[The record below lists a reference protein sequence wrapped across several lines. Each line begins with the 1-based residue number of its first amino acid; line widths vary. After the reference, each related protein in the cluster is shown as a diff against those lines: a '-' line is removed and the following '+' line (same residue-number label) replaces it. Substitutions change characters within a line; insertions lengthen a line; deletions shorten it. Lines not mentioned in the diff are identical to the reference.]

1 MRARD
6 FLTEAGLKLSDFDEK
21 NDHYWR
27 NLLDIIQSGQP
38 IDLVNGEALTLLNP
52 SQTYRELSSI
62 WDGQGLATSDQISQL
77 KQIKLQG
84 INGKSATL
92 SNVLKTE
99 KIKNKAGV
107 SEKSKFWNLGN
118 VVEGIM
124 GAAVS
129 AKFIAPN
136 KEISAGEITYILKS
150 LQAGETAIVKGKKQM
165 TGYSMNKKAG
175 SDQLTFTMSLN
186 PNDFKALEMSFRNQ
200 AELETY
206 PDYQEIIK
214 AYDNAANYVNTSDTV
229 RTAIDRVVNDKRS
242 NVIIIESEGASAE
255 KQTSTKA
262 DLFITVDGKRE
273 RLLSLKSKSVPQIGQ
288 VSGHAF
294 ENLEQFFKSVLGF
307 GLPSNFANMFPKGT
321 FKQVGRKIFDTAF
334 PKAYKHIYSSLNKTL
349 GGDKTYGEYNF
360 IKTLYDGIAHHA
372 TLGEDVIIVYLSPS
386 AKKAYTELKIGPELL
401 EVLQDFDLVPYLSG
415 ATTLKV
421 IGRPMTQL
429 AKQLTGGQ
437 DQELVQLRSY
447 TQASSTVRNILEVKG
462 LLKTLADIEEIK
474 KRKQLTKGKP
484 PAQVAQPKTTV
495 QPQNPAAQTPG
506 QFNKNVALQKSK
518 VPMAATSKSAAGI

>member
-1 MRARD
+1 MRSCE
-6 FLTEAGLKLSDFDEK
+6 FITEAGLKLSDFDTK
-21 NDHYWR
+21 NSHYWR
-27 NLLDIIQSGQP
+27 NLLDIIQAGQP
-38 IDLVNGEALTLLNP
+38 IELVGGETLSLSNP
-52 SQTYRELSSI
+52 QQTYQQLNSI
-62 WDGQGLATSDQISQL
+62 WDGQDLATDDQIYQL

-84 INGKSATL
+84 MNGKTTTL
-92 SNVLKTE
+92 GNVLKNE
-99 KIKNKAGV
+99 KIKSKTGV
-107 SEKSKFWNLGN
+107 EEKSKFWNLGN

-136 KEISAGEITYILKS
+136 VEVSISEITSILKS
-150 LQAGETAIVKGKKQM
+150 LQASEATVAQGKKQL
-165 TGYSMNKKAG
+165 TSYSMSKKAG
-175 SDQLTFTMSLN
+175 TDKLTFTMSLN
-186 PNDFKALEMSFRNQ
+186 LNDFKALEMSFLNQ
-200 AELETY
+200 SELKTY

-229 RTAIDRVVNDKRS
+229 RTAIDRVANDKRS
-242 NVIIIESEGASAE
+242 NAIIIESEGASSE
-255 KQTSTKA
+255 KQNTTKA
-262 DLFITVDGKRE
+262 DLFITIDGKRE
-273 RLLSLKSKSVPQIGQ
+273 RLLSLKSKAIPQIGQ
-288 VSGHAF
+288 VSGHTF

-307 GLPSNFANMFPKGT
+307 GLPSNFVNMFPKGT
-321 FKQVGRKIFDTAF
+321 FKQVGKNIFDTAF
-334 PKAYKHIYSSLNKTL
+334 PKAYKHIYNSLNKTL

-372 TLGEDVIIVYLSPS
+372 TLGEDIIIVYLSPS

-421 IGRPMTQL
+421 IGRPMSPL

-447 TQASSTVRNILEVKG
+447 TQAASTVRNILEVKS

-474 KRKQLTKGKP
+474 KRKQLSK
-484 PAQVAQPKTTV
+484 AQPTGQLQQPKTAS
-495 QPQNPAAQTPG
+495 QPPNLAVQTPG
-506 QFNKNVALQKSK
+506 QFNKNVALDASK
-518 VPMAATSKSAAGI
+518 VPMASMTK

>member
-1 MRARD
+1 MRSRE
-6 FLTEAGLKLSDFDEK
+6 FITEAGLKLSDFDTK
-21 NDHYWR
+21 NNHYWR

-38 IDLVNGEALTLLNP
+38 IELVGGETLTLLNP
-52 SQTYRELSSI
+52 SQTYQQLNSV
-62 WDGQGLATSDQISQL
+62 WDGQDLASDYQIAQL

-84 INGKSATL
+84 VNGKTATL
-92 SNVLKTE
+92 GNVLKNE
-99 KIKNKAGV
+99 KIKSKAGV
-107 SEKSKFWNLGN
+107 AEKSKFWNLGN

-136 KEISAGEITYILKS
+136 KEITIGEITNILKS
-150 LQAGETAIVKGKKQM
+150 LQAGETAVAQGKKQLIS
-165 TGYSMNKKAG
+165 YSMSKKAG
-175 SDQLTFTMSLN
+175 ADQITFAMSLN
-186 PNDFKALEMSFRNQ
+186 LNDFKALEMSFRNQ
-200 AELETY
+200 SELETY

-229 RTAIDRVVNDKRS
+229 RTAIDRVANDKRS
-242 NVIIIESEGASAE
+242 NVVIIESEGASAE

-262 DLFITVDGKRE
+262 DLFITIDGRRE
-273 RLLSLKSKSVPQIGQ
+273 RLLSLKSKSTPQIGQ

-294 ENLEQFFKSVLGF
+294 ENLEQFFKSLLGF

-321 FKQVGRKIFDTAF
+321 FKQVGKNIFDTAF

-421 IGRPMTQL
+421 IGRPMSQL

-447 TQASSTVRNILEVKG
+447 TQAASTVRNILEVKG

-474 KRKQLTKGKP
+474 RRKQLSK
-484 PAQVAQPKTTV
+484 AQPTAQLPQPKIAA
-495 QPQNPAAQTPG
+495 QPQKPALQTPG
-506 QFNKNVALQKSK
+506 QFNKNVALDKSK
-518 VPMAATSKSAAGI
+518 VPMASMPK

>member
-1 MRARD
+1 MRSNE
-6 FLTEAGLKLSDFDEK
+6 FLTEAGLKLSDFDTK
-21 NDHYWR
+21 NNHYWR
-27 NLLDIIQSGQP
+27 NLLDIIQSGRP
-38 IDLVNGEALTLLNP
+38 IELVGGDALTLLNP
-52 SQTYRELSSI
+52 PQTYQQLYTI
-62 WDGQGLATSDQISQL
+62 WDGQDLATDDQIAQL
-77 KQIKLQG
+77 KQVKLQG
-84 INGKSATL
+84 INGKTATL
-92 SNVLKTE
+92 GNVLKNE
-99 KIKNKAGV
+99 EIKNKAGV
-107 SEKSKFWNLGN
+107 AEKSKFWNLGN

-136 KEISAGEITYILKS
+136 KEITINEITYILKS
-150 LQAGETAIVKGKKQM
+150 LQAGETAVVKGKKQM
-165 TGYSMNKKAG
+165 TGYSMSKKAG

-200 AELETY
+200 SELETY
-206 PDYQEIIK
+206 PDYQEILK

-229 RTAIDRVVNDKRS
+229 RTAIDRVTNDKRS

-262 DLFITVDGKRE
+262 DLFITIDGQRE
-273 RLLSLKSKSVPQIGQ
+273 RLLSLKSKTVPQIGQ

-294 ENLEQFFKSVLGF
+294 ENLEQFFKSILGF
-307 GLPSNFANMFPKGT
+307 GLPSNFTSMFPKGT
-321 FKQVGRKIFDTAF
+321 FKQVGKIIFDTAF

-372 TLGEDVIIVYLSPS
+372 TLGENVIIVYLSPS

-401 EVLQDFDLVPYLSG
+401 EILQDFDLVPYLSG

-421 IGRPMTQL
+421 IGRPITPL

-447 TQASSTVRNILEVKG
+447 TQAASTVRNILEVKG

-474 KRKQLTKGKP
+474 KRKELSKGQST
-484 PAQVAQPKTTV
+484 AQVSQPKTST
-495 QPQNPAAQTPG
+495 QPQKPAVQTPG
-506 QFNKNVALQKSK
+506 QFNKNVALAKSK
-518 VPMAATSKSAAGI
+518 IPIASTTK